1 MNNHNWRSTR
11 GSTHIHTHSHTHTYG
26 RMAIFAR
33 TYCIPSPFRVIH
45 YNQMPNPNPL
55 HPKTKSEPSKNL
67 LKPVWD
73 SDKQPKMSSLCW
85 FTTPTGPH
93 IDSKH
98 RYTHSCCICGAES
111 CTAWGLS
118 VQHTSVCMRTRPAIS
133 SSTQTQHINTHK
145 ACFRGKWASFSLHCA
160 VSVWSPAGSWAFLY
174 ESWWTESEKQKENNN
189 LLSSRSAR
197 KKVQLV
203 REKKNCICLW
213 GNLFMQ
219 ASVKQFMTQMRFSLM
234 GKKS

>member
-1 MNNHNWRSTR
+1 
-11 GSTHIHTHSHTHTYG
+11 
-26 RMAIFAR
+26 
-33 TYCIPSPFRVIH
+33 
-45 YNQMPNPNPL
+45 
-55 HPKTKSEPSKNL
+55 
-67 LKPVWD
+67 
-73 SDKQPKMSSLCW
+73 MSSLHW
-85 FTTPTGPH
+85 FTSPTGPH
-93 IDSKH
+93 IHSKC

-197 KKVQLV
+197 KKSTTCERKKKTAFVFEEICSCRHLSSSLWH
-203 REKKNCICLW
+203 RCDLASWEKKVSDGLRCLRW
-213 GNLFMQ
+213 L
-219 ASVKQFMTQMRFSLM
+219 
-234 GKKS
+234 